1 MSDSSRNVQL
11 EKIIKQSSWCQRNWD
26 LSKSIPERDIETL
39 KYAVTHCPSK
49 QNRVFYKPVFIQDRE
64 IIEEIYQTTD
74 SFTVRW
80 DPHLSIHNPQVLANL
95 LVVFLADRDY
105 SEKPRT
111 EPEFQLGVK
120 AGRDNNINSIARD
133 DENKAYGVAVGYLA
147 FTANMLG
154 YRTGVYNAQRNQE
167 VVKKILITE
176 KDPIGMVGV
185 GFQDYS
191 KDIRQ
196 HHIDEIEAEGIRR
209 KKFKFPSFEKNIQ
222 VEDI

>member
-1 MSDSSRNVQL
+1 MIENHVLEQL
-11 EKIIKQSSWCQRNWD
+11 VEQSAWCQRNWD

-64 IIEEIYQTTD
+64 IIEKIYQTTD
-74 SFTVRW
+74 SFSVRW

-111 EPEFQLGVK
+111 EPESVLGVK

-133 DENKAYGVAVGYLA
+133 DENKAYGVAVGYLT
-147 FTANMLG
+147 FIANILG
-154 YRTGVYNAQRNQE
+154 YRTGIYNAQRNQE
-167 VVKKILITE
+167 VVKSILTTD
-176 KDPIGMVGV
+176 KDPIGMVGI
-185 GFQDYS
+185 GFQDRS

-196 HHIDEIEAEGIRR
+196 HHLDEIKVEGVTK